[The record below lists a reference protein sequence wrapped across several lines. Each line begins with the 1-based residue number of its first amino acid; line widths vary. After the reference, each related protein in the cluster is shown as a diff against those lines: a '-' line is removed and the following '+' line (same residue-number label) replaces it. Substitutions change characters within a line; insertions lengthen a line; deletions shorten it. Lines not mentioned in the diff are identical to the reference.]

1 MQHHDIG
8 LCAFQ
13 QLACELI
20 AHKIPQAL
28 LTFRRAGLGGV
39 PHSRCHHIGILNT
52 LGRVCGQVEGAAVL
66 VGEHQH
72 IRRRAV
78 ALRADTGDLHP
89 SQQSAHDEAVCHAAA
104 VADKA
109 ELPAR
114 KAAPALPNGHQVG
127 QNLAGMGVIRQ
138 AVDHRHTGQLGKLFQ
153 IALAVGAPHHAV
165 VVAAQH
171 PGGVLEGLAP
181 AGLQLGG
188 VHVIAQA
195 AHLVH
200 THLKAGAGAGGRLG
214 EQHGHRFTGQQ
225 GGSAAQ
231 FLLCLE
237 LVGHIQDVG
246 QLAGGQI
253 AHFQQIFH
261 ACSFGAVGSIA
272 PSTSARTSSALSTSW
287 AVRVSGGSR
296 RRRVLAVSTSRPF
309 SRQAASTSAA
319 VTS

>member
-1 MQHHDIG
+1 M
-8 LCAFQ
+8 
-13 QLACELI
+13 
-20 AHKIPQAL
+20 
-28 LTFRRAGLGGV
+28 
-39 PHSRCHHIGILNT
+39 
-52 LGRVCGQVEGAAVL
+52 EGAAVL

-78 ALRADTGDLHP
+78 ALRADAGDLHP

-171 PGGVLEGLAP
+171 PGGVLEGLAAP
-181 AGLQLGG
+181 GLQLGG
-188 VHVIAQA
+188 VHVVAQTA
-195 AHLVH
+195 QLVH
-200 THLKAGAGAGGRLG
+200 THLKAGAGSGGCLG
-214 EQHGHRFTGQQ
+214 EYQGNRLSCQQ
-225 GGSAAQ
+225 RGRAAQ
-231 FLLCLE
+231 LLLCLE
-237 LVGHIQDVG
+237 LIGHIQNVG
-246 QLAGGQI
+246 QLGRGEV

-261 ACSFGAVGSIA
+261 ACSFGAVGSIL
-272 PSTSARTSSALSTSW
+272 PSTSLRISSAMSTSCSL
-287 AVRVSGGSR
+287 RVSGGSR
-296 RRRVLAVSTSRPF
+296 RRRVLAVSTSRPA

-319 VTS
+319 LRS

>member
-1 MQHHDIG
+1 M
-8 LCAFQ
+8 
-13 QLACELI
+13 E
-20 AHKIPQAL
+20 
-28 LTFRRAGLGGV
+28 
-39 PHSRCHHIGILNT
+39 S
-52 LGRVCGQVEGAAVL
+52 AAVL
-66 VGEHQH
+66 VGKHQYVGGG
-72 IRRRAV
+72 AV
-78 ALRADTGDLHP
+78 SLRADAGDLHP
-89 SQQSAHDEAVCHAAA
+89 GQQAAHDEAVGHAAA
-104 VADKA
+104 VTHKA
-109 ELPAR
+109 ELPPGQG
-114 KAAPALPNGHQVG
+114 APALPDGHQVG
-127 QNLAGMGVIRQ
+127 QHLAGVCVVGQ
-138 AVDHRHTGQLGKLFQ
+138 AVDHRHTGQPGKFFQ
-153 IALAVGAPHHAV
+153 IPLAVGAPDHAV

-181 AGLQLGG
+181 AGLQLGR

-214 EQHGHRFTGQQ
+214 KQHGHRFPGQQ
-225 GGSAAQ
+225 GGGAAQ

-272 PSTSARTSSALSTSW
+272 PSTSARTSSAMSTSW